1 MILIGLQKYVDNK
14 KRVLLAVEEKYNF
27 FFAKCEHNR
36 LDETSIIDRHRCHM
50 AAKFGLFVDED
61 HSKLPTLYCLPSL
74 HKRPY
79 KSRFI
84 ANSSACTTTELS
96 ILLTSCHTAIKNHV
110 IEYCTT
116 VYERN
121 GKNLFWSVKNSGE
134 ILNKLKSRGFLA
146 SGLSTYDFSTLYTT
160 LPHNLI
166 KEKLTELIE
175 QTFNREGS
183 LYLACNDKNAFFT
196 SEKPKRYK
204 LWSCHALY
212 YLLDNIFIRFG
223 SKLYRQIVSIPM
235 GTNCAPFV
243 ADLFLFCYERDFMLP
258 LSDNNQAEIIE
269 AFNSTS
275 RYLDD
280 LLNIDNPYFEQMVGQ
295 IYPTEH
301 QLNKA
306 NSSDT
311 EAPFL
316 DLNLSITNGIVSS
329 KIYDKR
335 DDFNFEIVYFPFLDG
350 DVPRSPSVYI
360 SQLIRFAR
368 VCSNVDDFNNRNLF
382 LTAKLLKQGYRY
394 HKIRKSFPKFYHRHS
409 ELIVKYNIGL
419 KTLLQQGISEPI
431 FYGDLVYKFKR
442 IVGKPNFSDQ
452 FKKIVKRYI
461 RVGYNLDIMRQS
473 ACQVLN
479 PTTVYSYGFLF
490 NCTTVGQASDSMT
503 ALT

>member
-1 MILIGLQKYVDNK
+1 MMRRLSLIGIAAIWQLSLGCSLMRTIAKVSNGAKIRNRYNQVPHLTQDTNGKVTNSQKTPQT
-14 KRVLLAVEEKYNF
+14 RA
-27 FFAKCEHNR
+27 
-36 LDETSIIDRHRCHM
+36 
-50 AAKFGLFVDED
+50 
-61 HSKLPTLYCLPSL
+61 KLPTLYWLPKL

-96 ILLTSCHTAIKNHV
+96 ILLTSCLTAIKNHV
-110 IEYCTT
+110 IKYCTT

-121 GKNLFWSVKNSGE
+121 GKNIFWSIKNSGE
-134 ILNKLKSRGFLA
+134 ILNKLKSKGFLA
-146 SGLSTYDFSTLYTT
+146 SGLSTYDLSTLYTT

-166 KEKLTELIE
+166 KDKLTELIE

-196 SEKPKRYK
+196 SEQPKRYK
-204 LWSCHALY
+204 LWSCQKMCDALH

-223 SKLYRQIVSIPM
+223 SKLYRQIVGIPM
-235 GTNCAPFV
+235 GTNCAPLV
-243 ADLFLFCYERDFMLP
+243 ADLFLFCYERDFMLS
-258 LSDNNQAEIIE
+258 LSDNNQADIIE

-295 IYPTEH
+295 IYPTEL

-306 NSSDT
+306 NSSGT

-335 DDFNFEIVYFPFLDG
+335 DDFNFEIVNFPFLDG
-350 DVPRSPSVYI
+350 DVPRSPSYGVYI

-368 VCSNVDDFNNRNLF
+368 VGFNVNVNFPFLDGDVPRSPSYGVYISQLIRFAKVDFNVDDFNNRNLF

-394 HKIRKSFPKFYHRHS
+394 HKIRKAFSKFYYRHS

-419 KTLLQQGISEPI
+419 KLFCNKAYQ
-431 FYGDLVYKFKR
+431 
-442 IVGKPNFSDQ
+442 
-452 FKKIVKRYI
+452 
-461 RVGYNLDIMRQS
+461 NLYFMVI
-473 ACQVLN
+473 
-479 PTTVYSYGFLF
+479 
-490 NCTTVGQASDSMT
+490 
-503 ALT
+503 